1 MGETFFDGMRQIEA
15 AALSSGEKFLLIVL
29 LRFGGNSGEAWPSHE
44 TLSRSLSASQ
54 RAVRNWQRSL
64 IRAGV
69 LSVQSGGGRG
79 ASNRYRVNLSKLP
92 GNPEPRSAFTEVGLI
107 ANPEPRSA
115 FEGAIEDANPEPR
128 SAHPGTTFLPP
139 RNHVP
144 TKGNRK
150 TNERKERGARPK
162 FVRPTLE
169 EVKAFAAELDA
180 ERCVENF
187 HDHFESN
194 GWLVGGKA
202 VMKNWKAAFRKWV
215 RNEPTFSRSP
225 RGAAAG
231 PRGSAAAEK
240 AFDTFAAALRQFGGV
255 RMGKVREQFEESEWP
270 VVWKAVSVA
279 GGADAIADRP
289 DAVRGRFVKAFDDY
303 GKAGVK

>member
-144 TKGNRK
+144 TKGKRK
-150 TNERKERGARPK
+150 ETERKGKGARTK
-162 FVRPTLE
+162 FIKPSAE
-169 EVKAFAAELDA
+169 EVAAFFIELGAADCA
-180 ERCVENF
+180 AKF
-187 HDHFESN
+187 FDHFEAN
-194 GWLVGGKA
+194 GWRTRSGPLKD
-202 VMKNWKAAFRKWV
+202 WHAAARNWV
-215 RNEPTFSRSP
+215 RREPEFRGP
-225 RGAAAG
+225 RGAVAG

-240 AFDTFAAALRQFGGV
+240 VFDRFAAALEEFGKV
-255 RMGKVREQFEESEWP
+255 RMAKVREQFSESEWP
-270 VVWKAVSVA
+270 RVWKAVCVA
-279 GGADAIADRP
+279 GGPDAVADRP
-289 DAVRGRFVKAFDDY
+289 EAVRGRFVEGYDNH
-303 GKAGVK
+303 GKAGAK